1 MSKKINSNL
10 ENFLF
15 IAINYFYPKKKMKI
29 LFKVIKILIQ

>member
-15 IAINYFYPKKKMKI
+15 IAINYFYPKKNENI
-29 LFKVIKILIQ
+29 IQSN